1 MALEETLARLGI
13 EGRRARFYLAALELG
28 EAPITAVARKAGV
41 SRTTAYDLLTRC
53 VGDGLLTQVEKSGRL
68 HVLAEDPAALL
79 RRLDERRALLTG
91 LLPELRS
98 VFNRSIVKP
107 RIHFYEGVEGIRT
120 VLLDRLECRSGRL
133 RGILSMQDLLEV
145 PGRREMDRLIA
156 LRIEAG
162 IHLQTV
168 RSRAKEVDHI
178 WPSRASDLRELRY
191 APEGL
196 VFAMTTYIYDH
207 KVSIIS
213 SRSEN
218 FGMIIESEEFATLQ
232 DNLFEVLWRVSEP
245 APEYPD
251 VTARR
256 R

>member
-1 MALEETLARLGI
+1 MALEETLSRLGI

-41 SRTTAYDLLTRC
+41 SRTTAYDLLARLMR
-53 VGDGLLTQVEKSGRL
+53 DGLVTQVEKSGRL
-68 HVLAEDPAALL
+68 HVLAEDPTTLL
-79 RRLDERRALLTG
+79 QRLDERRALLTG
-91 LLPELRS
+91 ALPELRS

-107 RIHFYEGVEGIRT
+107 RIHFYEGVDGIRT
-120 VLLDRLECRSGRL
+120 VLLDRLQCRSGRL

-162 IHLQTV
+162 IHLQAI

-178 WPSRASDLRELRY
+178 WPSRGADLRELRY

-196 VFAMTTYIYDH
+196 VFAMTTYMYDQ
-207 KVSIIS
+207 KVSFIS
-213 SRSEN
+213 TRRES
-218 FGMIIESEEFATLQ
+218 FGMIVESEEFATLQ
-232 DNLFEVLWRVSEP
+232 ENYFECLWRASDP
-245 APEYPD
+245 APEYPAEP
-251 VTARR
+251 VRR